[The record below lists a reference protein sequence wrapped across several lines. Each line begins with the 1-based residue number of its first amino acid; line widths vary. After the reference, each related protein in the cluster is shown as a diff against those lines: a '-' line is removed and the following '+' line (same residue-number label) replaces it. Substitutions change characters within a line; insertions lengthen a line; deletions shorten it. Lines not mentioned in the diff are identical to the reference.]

1 MTASAQGISNLD
13 HDSELV
19 RQGEQTSAV
28 PIEQPALAHR
38 QLVQTAARARFV
50 ALCGFDPASRRT
62 CGHIEFVDERATYDA
77 VPDEMKRRLD
87 RLVAEQSIFNSRARL
102 AFTNF
107 GDEERQQ
114 MPAVPQVLAR
124 TIPEPGRKS
133 LYLAPDAGRIFGM
146 PDQEGRA

>member
-1 MTASAQGISNLD
+1 LSNRLW
-13 HDSELV
+13 HTDSSFKRL
-19 RQGEQTSAV
+19 
-28 PIEQPALAHR
+28 P
-38 QLVQTAARARFV
+38 ARASLLY
-50 ALCGFDPASRRT
+50 AASDPASRRT
-62 CGHIEFVDERATYDA
+62 CGHIEFVDERAAYDA

-87 RLVAEQSIFNSRARL
+87 RLVAEQLIFNSRARL

-107 GDEERQQ
+107 SDEERQQ
-114 MPAVPQVLAR
+114 MPAVPQVLVR